1 MRTMAKNPCHALL
14 PSAIA
19 VAAALLLAPPPAPAA
34 TAKAR
39 PKSSTSAPAGA
50 FYRCKS
56 PTGES
61 YVGQDIPP
69 ECVGTDIEVLD
80 KSGRVIRTISGQRSE
95 EQIDQQK
102 AEMEA
107 RNAAAQ
113 RDRTLLATYL
123 SVADI
128 ERLRDQRV
136 ELLEQQAMVTKQYIQ
151 NLHAREARLMQDA
164 QRYRPYSSNPKA
176 PPLPESVAAEIV
188 NTVNGLQVYQQEL
201 VKNTAEQQQLRDSFG
216 ADITRFKELKGLK

>member
-1 MRTMAKNPCHALL
+1 MAKNPCHALL
-14 PSAIA
+14 PSTIA
-19 VAAALLLAPPPAPAA
+19 VAAAVLLATSPAA
-34 TAKAR
+34 AAT
-39 PKSSTSAPAGA
+39 KSRSTSSSAPAGS

-56 PTGES
+56 AAGQS
-61 YVGQDIPP
+61 FVGQDIPP
-69 ECVGTDIEVLD
+69 ECIGTDVEVLD
-80 KSGRVIRTISGQRSE
+80 RSGRVIRVITGQRSD

-136 ELLEQQAMVTKQYIQ
+136 ELLEQQAAVTKQYIQ
-151 NLHAREARLMQDA
+151 NLQARQARLMQDA
-164 QRYRPYSSNPKA
+164 QRYHPYSSNPKA
-176 PPLPESVAAEIV
+176 PPLPESVAAEMV

-216 ADITRFKELKGLK
+216 ADIARFKELKGVK

>member
-1 MRTMAKNPCHALL
+1 MAKNSSHALI
-14 PSAIA
+14 PASIAI
-19 VAAALLLAPPPAPAA
+19 AAALLLVAGPAPAA
-34 TAKAR
+34 TKAR
-39 PKSSTSAPAGA
+39 SMSSAAPPGA

-56 PTGES
+56 ATGQS
-61 YVGQDIPP
+61 FVGQDIPP
-69 ECVGTDIEVLD
+69 ECIGTDVEVLD
-80 KSGRVIRTISGQRSE
+80 KSGRVTRVITGQRSE

-136 ELLEQQAMVTKQYIQ
+136 ELLEQQALVTKQYIQ

-164 QRYRPYSSNPKA
+164 QRYRPYSPNPKA
-176 PPLPESVAAEIV
+176 PPLPESMAAEMV

-201 VKNTAEQQQLRDSFG
+201 VKNTAEQQELHDSFG
-216 ADITRFKELKGLK
+216 ADIARFKELKGLK